1 MFSMTALGSAR
12 TSDPLPSADHVVGK
26 MMQLDAQRQ
35 SELTGYTA
43 LKRYLAVNKKR
54 RAKMF
59 ADVACDSSGAKFGIL
74 SEGDPVRFASMCSTN
89 C

>member
-1 MFSMTALGSAR
+1 MKPTIQRAFSFLAIMFSMTALGSAR

-59 ADVACDSSGAKFGIL
+59 ADCRV
-74 SEGDPVRFASMCSTN
+74 
-89 C
+89 